1 MTVIVLPEVAIE
13 VTFVPV
19 AEYVGKVVDAG
30 GADMTRPEVAIKNV
44 IAETL
49 KNGAL
54 IFFIIFF

>member
-1 MTVIVLPEVAIE
+1 MLPDVVIDE
-13 VTFVPV
+13 TFVPV
-19 AEYVGKVVDAG
+19 AEYVGRVVDAG